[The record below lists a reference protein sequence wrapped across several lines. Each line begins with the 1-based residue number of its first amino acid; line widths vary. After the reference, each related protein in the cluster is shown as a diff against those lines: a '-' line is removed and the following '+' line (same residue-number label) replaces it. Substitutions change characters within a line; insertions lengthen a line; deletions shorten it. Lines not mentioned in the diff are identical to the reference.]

1 MTDMTAIFAALA
13 RQNRKLAAM
22 VTALAHALT
31 EARERLNAHGLL
43 LTTPHRRD
51 VVRHYDAQL
60 ARLQEAS

>member
-1 MTDMTAIFAALA
+1 MSGVVMEAIAELA
-13 RQNRKLAAM
+13 RQNRKLAAR
-22 VTALAHALT
+22 VTALEHALT

-43 LTTPHRRD
+43 LTTPHRR